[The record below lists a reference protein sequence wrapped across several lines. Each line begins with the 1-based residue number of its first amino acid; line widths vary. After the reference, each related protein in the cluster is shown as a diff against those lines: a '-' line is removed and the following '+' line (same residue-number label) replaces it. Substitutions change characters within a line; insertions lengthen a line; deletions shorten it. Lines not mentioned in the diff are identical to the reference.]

1 MGISAASRE
10 IFLEKSDT
18 TKNLC
23 AFGMYLG
30 PKFRKGRIP
39 GSVIGKEQATGLNI
53 RKGSAIF
60 PEHVIISVKAVVNED
75 VDGTELL
82 QKLRKQCDRIADVK
96 GPSGLEPI
104 GNDPAGR
111 LARRKIAR
119 IADVDRVQDTLAV
132 FLKCEK

>member
-1 MGISAASRE
+1 MRINAASGE

-18 TKNLC
+18 AKNLC

-39 GSVIGKEQATGLNI
+39 VSVIGKEQATGVNM

-60 PEHVIISVKAVVNED
+60 PEHVIISVKAVVDED
-75 VDGTELL
+75 IDGAELL
-82 QKLRKQCDRIADVK
+82 QKSRKQCDGIADVK
-96 GPSGLEPI
+96 DPVGLEPI
-104 GNDPAGR
+104 GNDPAWR
-111 LARRKIAR
+111 LARRKIAE
-119 IADVDRVQDTLAV
+119 IADVDRVQDAVAV